1 MQGTPTRV
9 RTRIGTSASCDDLK
23 GSSARRA
30 RESATFQR
38 LPAGGGKAIK
48 TSRPIDDT
56 PTKIRRV
63 DPSRRWS
70 ASFERLGFG
79 GGEAI
84 ETSRQSSTIEE
95 TPRTR
100 RAAGNSEKAEETV
113 TPERLKFAGANV
125 RSIRTLSSRLDKLQ
139 LFESRRRSRLDS
151 AKEREPSLEKER
163 LDLAREK
170 VALEAERVQIER
182 ERLALER
189 KKLRFEEENAR
200 VEHLI
205 ELLKLKQ
212 CVWPW
217 FDLQTINEE
226 IEKAR

>member
-113 TPERLKFAGANV
+113 TPERLKFAGAN
-125 RSIRTLSSRLDKLQ
+125 